1 MKYII
6 TEEQSIKL
14 RRRIQY
20 INNFL
25 DVTLDNMN
33 PCDYSNDSH
42 FYVGV
47 IYELEVHLD
56 LFTFNDLSSEEII
69 NYIKKNKKDY
79 ISQYYINSQEDC

>member
-14 RRRIQY
+14 RRRLQH
-20 INNFL
+20 INNL
-25 DVTLDNMN
+25 LNVTLDNMN
-33 PCDYSNDSH
+33 PCDFSNDAH

-47 IYELEVHLD
+47 IYELEVNLD
-56 LFTFNDLSSEEII
+56 LLKFEGVESEEII
-69 NYIKKNKKDY
+69 NYIKKHKKDY

>member
-6 TEEQSIKL
+6 TEQQSIKL

-25 DVTLDNMN
+25 DVLLNGMY
-33 PCDYSNDSH
+33 PCDFSNEHH

-47 IYELEVHLD
+47 IYELEANLD
-56 LFTFNDLSSEEII
+56 LSKFEGVESEEIMD
-69 NYIKKNKKDY
+69 YIKKNKKDY
-79 ISQYYINSQEDC
+79 ILQYYINSQEDC

>member
-25 DVTLDNMN
+25 DVILDNMN
-33 PCDYSNDSH
+33 PCDFSNDAH

-47 IYELEVHLD
+47 IYELEVNLD
-56 LFTFNDLSSEEII
+56 LFTFKGLSSGEIFD
-69 NYIKKNKKDY
+69 YIKKHKKDY